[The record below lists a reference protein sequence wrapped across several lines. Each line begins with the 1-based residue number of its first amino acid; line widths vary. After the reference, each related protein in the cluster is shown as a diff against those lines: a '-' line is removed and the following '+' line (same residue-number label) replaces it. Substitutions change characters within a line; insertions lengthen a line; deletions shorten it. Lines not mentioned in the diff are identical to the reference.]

1 MNKVFIFTI
10 LILIIPFSQAAALQG
25 SIYSSDLKLETDVLL
40 EVSTTPVQKY
50 LSKDGTY
57 SFQLPAGK
65 YQLTAKKGFNS
76 IVEEIEIEKDGTFI
90 LDLFLSLDLNEE
102 ESLWQ
107 DTEQEFFIE
116 EAEESQKYEPWRYIL
131 ASVILLF
138 LAVRFAKI
146 RKKHGSLKAFRKK
159 VMENKEIRENDQEQ
173 LEEVLNIIKKHEG
186 RIKQKTLRKELLHW
200 SEAKISLI
208 VTELEHKGKIEKIKK
223 GRGNIIILRP

>member
-10 LILIIPFSQAAALQG
+10 LILIIHFSQAAALQG
-25 SIYSSDLKLETDVLL
+25 SIYSSDLELETDVLL

-131 ASVILLF
+131 AGVILLF
-138 LAVRFAKI
+138 LAARFAKI
-146 RKKHGSLKAFRKK
+146 RKKHGSLKAFSKK